1 MANLCSEPHVCVLCM
16 ADVEEN
22 QEIVRQ
28 SCGHI
33 FHLPC
38 WLKACTPYV
47 AADGGYDRY
56 VEGRLAARCHQCRQ
70 PYAGA
75 TSAHLLSLLRTVE
88 EGTKRKRKR
97 VSNTALVVLNDVC
110 SSPEA
115 RTRNGLSEEETS
127 QLVMDHMVLL
137 PLEDGDAFAA
147 LRFLAARGAER
158 EKRHCLDKVL
168 RGELQSHRLSTSG
181 STDDLAARIVENK
194 LATRGL
200 FKKLLRMNLLTEAQ
214 PLRSLIEGLL
224 KQPAEARH
232 DLEYEEAQ
240 HSKLVTRVVRHVL
253 KKIKRSSSDAYAQA
267 AVIDQMMM
275 AEGMEPDEREDDGD
289 LPLGRMHLMTAG
301 VPSIL
306 FESFDA
312 QLAAAQPREQQELP
326 QGGDQPHDD
335 QDAAQNTAARAPSIP
350 DIQLRIQ
357 SSLDVLLPMGFDS
370 SRARAALAATNGDVS
385 AAVALLLNS

>member
-115 RTRNGLSEEETS
+115 RTRNGLSEQVPAPILTQTARPLLPSPRYSPSCDECMPGREETS

-200 FKKLLRMNLLTEAQ
+200 FKKLLRMVGAAPCSPTSH
-214 PLRSLIEGLL
+214 PPPRI
-224 KQPAEARH
+224 
-232 DLEYEEAQ
+232 
-240 HSKLVTRVVRHVL
+240 
-253 KKIKRSSSDAYAQA
+253 KKKK
-267 AVIDQMMM
+267 
-275 AEGMEPDEREDDGD
+275 
-289 LPLGRMHLMTAG
+289 
-301 VPSIL
+301 
-306 FESFDA
+306 
-312 QLAAAQPREQQELP
+312 LAAKTL
-326 QGGDQPHDD
+326 
-335 QDAAQNTAARAPSIP
+335 
-350 DIQLRIQ
+350 Q
-357 SSLDVLLPMGFDS
+357 S
-370 SRARAALAATNGDVS
+370 
-385 AAVALLLNS
+385 